1 MRILYFSSRECW
13 PVNSGARLRDYHLA
27 RRLAAHAS
35 VTYVGLTYPGAAQ
48 YEQAGEGLPPPEQV
62 FERVFLIPKARAY
75 TPVNLVR
82 GWLGPTPVTV
92 WNCTTPEIARALA
105 KLGRETAFDSIQM
118 EGVHLVR
125 YVPVLRAFP
134 GHPSI
139 VCDWHNIE
147 SELMWRYSENVAS
160 PPRRWYARRTAALIE
175 GAEAELL
182 RAADVHTVVSAREV
196 AKLRAAVPEADL
208 HVVENGVDTAYF
220 SDCASGAGVPRN
232 RVVFAASMDYHANID
247 AAVYFAREI
256 WPSLRERLRKQ
267 NAAELRFTVVGRSP
281 TPEVRVLQNLPGIE
295 VTGTVPDV
303 RPYYREA
310 VAVVVP
316 LRVGGGTRLKILE
329 AMAAGVPVVSTTLG
343 AEGLEVEPGRDLL
356 LADTPAAF
364 ADAIASL
371 RDQPPR
377 WRQLSDAG
385 RTLVARVYD
394 WRIVGDRLF
403 AIHQNAM
410 RREHDAAVPRVGG
423 RFHRAD

>member
-1 MRILYFSSRECW
+1 M
-13 PVNSGARLRDYHLA
+13 NSGARLRDYHLA
-27 RRLAAHAS
+27 RQLARHAS
-35 VTYVGLTYPGAAQ
+35 VTFVGLPAPGGTQ
-48 YEQAGEGLPPPEQV
+48 HEPAGEGLPPPEQV
-62 FERVFLIPKARAY
+62 FERVLRIPRARAY
-75 TPVNLVR
+75 SPINLVR

-92 WNCTTPEIARALA
+92 WNYTTPEIAAALE

-125 YVPVLRAFP
+125 YLPVLRGFS
-134 GHPSI
+134 GHPPI

-160 PPRRWYARRTAALIE
+160 PQRRRASVAGDLFKGPPRRWYARRTAALIE
-175 GAEAELL
+175 RAEAELL
-182 RAADVHTVVSAREV
+182 RSADAHAVVSPREL
-196 AKLRAAVPEADL
+196 AKLRAAVPQADL

-220 SDCASGAGVPRN
+220 SDCAIESGVARN
-232 RVVFAASMDYHANID
+232 RIVFVASMDYHANVD
-247 AAVYFAREI
+247 AAVYFARDI
-256 WPSLRERLRKQ
+256 WPALRQRFREGFGEHD
-267 NAAELRFTVVGRSP
+267 APEARFTIVGRSP
-281 TPEVRVLQNLPGIE
+281 TPEVLALRNLPGVE

-343 AEGLEVEPGRDLL
+343 AEGLEVDPGRDLL
-356 LADTPAAF
+356 TADTPAAMVE
-364 ADAIASL
+364 AIVSL
-371 RDQPPR
+371 KDQPLQ

-385 RTLVARVYD
+385 RTVVARTYD

-410 RREHDAAVPRVGG
+410 RSVLA
-423 RFHRAD
+423 RA

>member
-27 RRLAAHAS
+27 RQLAGHAS
-35 VTYVGLTYPGAAQ
+35 VTYVGLAYPGADQ
-48 YEQAGEGLPPPEQV
+48 YEQPGEGLPPPEQV
-62 FERVFLIPKARAY
+62 FEQVIRIPKARAY

-82 GWLGPTPVTV
+82 GWMGPTPVTV
-92 WNCTTPEIARALA
+92 WNCTTPEIAAALA

-134 GHPSI
+134 GHPPI

-147 SELMWRYSENVAS
+147 SELMWRYSENES
-160 PPRRWYARRTAALIE
+160 NLPRRWYARRTAGLIE

-182 RAADVHTVVSAREV
+182 RAADAHTVVSEREAV
-196 AKLRAAVPEADL
+196 KLRAVVPNAAIQ
-208 HVVENGVDTAYF
+208 VVENGVDTAYF
-220 SDCASGAGVPRN
+220 SDCASNSGAGRN
-232 RVVFAASMDYHANID
+232 RIVFVASMDYHANVD

-256 WPSLRERLRKQ
+256 WPGVRDRMGAQ
-267 NAAELRFTVVGRSP
+267 FRFTIVGRSP
-281 TPEVRVLQNLPGIE
+281 TPEVLALQNLPGVE

-343 AEGLEVEPGRDLL
+343 AEGLEVDPGRDLL
-356 LADTPAAF
+356 IADTPAAITE
-364 ADAIASL
+364 AIASL
-371 RDQPPR
+371 ADQPAA
-377 WRQLSDAG
+377 WRELSDAG
-385 RTLVARVYD
+385 RAVVARTYE
-394 WRIVGDRLF
+394 WKIVGERLL
-403 AIHQNAM
+403 AIHQNAIHQKAM
-410 RREHDAAVPRVGG
+410 QSVLA
-423 RFHRAD
+423 RA

>member
-27 RRLAAHAS
+27 RQLAGHAS
-35 VTYVGLTYPGAAQ
+35 VTYL
-48 YEQAGEGLPPPEQV
+48 GLPFADETHNQQTDDGLPLPEQV
-62 FERVFLIPKARAY
+62 FERVLRIPKARAY

-82 GWLGPTPVTV
+82 GLLGPTPVTV
-92 WNCTTPEIARALA
+92 LANTTPEIAATLE

-125 YVPVLRAFP
+125 YVPVLRSFS
-134 GHPSI
+134 GHPPI

-175 GAEAELL
+175 RAEAELL
-182 RAADVHTVVSAREV
+182 RAADAHTVVSAREL
-196 AKLRAAVPEADL
+196 AKLRAVLPEADL

-220 SDCASGAGVPRN
+220 SDCAKDSAVPRN
-232 RVVFAASMDYHANID
+232 RIVFVASMDYHANVD
-247 AAVYFAREI
+247 AAVYFARDI
-256 WPSLRERLRKQ
+256 WPLVYKRDAK
-267 NAAELRFTVVGRSP
+267 LRFTIVGRSP
-281 TPEVRVLQNLPGIE
+281 APGVLALRNLPGIE

-343 AEGLEVEPGRDLL
+343 AEGLDVDPGRDLL
-356 LADTPAAF
+356 TADTPAAI
-364 ADAIASL
+364 AEAIASL
-371 RDQPPR
+371 RDQPSQ
-377 WRQLSDAG
+377 WRQLSEAG
-385 RTLVARVYD
+385 RALVARTYD

-403 AIHQNAM
+403 SIHQNAM
-410 RREHDAAVPRVGG
+410 RSVLA
-423 RFHRAD
+423 RA

>member
-27 RRLAAHAS
+27 RQLAGHAS

-62 FERVFLIPKARAY
+62 FERVLLIPKARAY

-92 WNCTTPEIARALA
+92 WNCTTPEIAAALA

-125 YVPVLRAFP
+125 YVPVLRAFS
-134 GHPSI
+134 GHPPI

-160 PPRRWYARRTAALIE
+160 RARRWYARRTAALIE
-175 GAEAELL
+175 RAEAELL

-208 HVVENGVDTAYF
+208 QVVENGVDTEHF
-220 SDCASGAGVPRN
+220 SGCASDAGVPRN
-232 RVVFAASMDYHANID
+232 RIVFVASMDYHANVD
-247 AAVYFAREI
+247 AAAYFARDI
-256 WPSLRERLRKQ
+256 WPAVRKRVQ
-267 NAAELRFTVVGRSP
+267 EHAGAEVRFTIVGRSP
-281 TPEVRVLQNLPGIE
+281 TPEVLELQNLPGIE

-343 AEGLEVEPGRDLL
+343 AEGLDVEPGRDLL
-356 LADTPAAF
+356 TADTPASMAE
-364 ADAIASL
+364 AIASL
-371 RDQPPR
+371 AGAPEPTER

-385 RTLVARVYD
+385 RALVARTYD

-410 RREHDAAVPRVGG
+410 QSVLA
-423 RFHRAD
+423 RA

>member
-27 RRLAAHAS
+27 RQLAGHAS
-35 VTYVGLTYPGAAQ
+35 VTHFGLPFADETHNRQ
-48 YEQAGEGLPPPEQV
+48 TDDDLPPPEQI
-62 FERVFLIPKARAY
+62 FERVLRIPKARAY
-75 TPVNLVR
+75 SPLNLVR

-92 WNCTTPEIARALA
+92 LANTTPEIAATLE

-125 YVPVLRAFP
+125 YIPVLRGFS
-134 GHPSI
+134 GHPPI

-160 PPRRWYARRTAALIE
+160 LPRRWYARRTAALIE
-175 GAEAELL
+175 RAEAELL
-182 RAADVHTVVSAREV
+182 RAADAHTVVSAREL
-196 AKLRAAVPEADL
+196 AKLRAVVPEADL

-220 SDCASGAGVPRN
+220 SGCADDSGVPRN
-232 RVVFAASMDYHANID
+232 RIVFVASMDYHANVD
-247 AAVYFAREI
+247 AAVYFAHDV
-256 WPSLRERLRKQ
+256 WPLIYQGVLQRD
-267 NAAELRFTVVGRSP
+267 AELRFTIVGRSP
-281 TPEVRVLQNLPGIE
+281 TPEVLALRSLPGIE

-343 AEGLEVEPGRDLL
+343 AEGLEVDPGRDLL
-356 LADTPAAF
+356 TADTPAAI

-371 RDQPPR
+371 RDQPQR

-385 RTLVARVYD
+385 RTLVARTYD

-403 AIHQNAM
+403 SIHQNAA
-410 RREHDAAVPRVGG
+410 RSLLA
-423 RFHRAD
+423 RA